1 MGIQMHE
8 QSREPYFSRLPS
20 QSLVFWCEALFTW
33 LLYSFGQLPI
43 VVVPTVLSAI
53 LALVPKV
60 SPVWSISVWAAGYL
74 WLHNQRICAALCH
87 GNVSV
92 AVWCMFLALG
102 MSHFPRT
109 SQLCTVRI

>member
-1 MGIQMHE
+1 M
-8 QSREPYFSRLPS
+8 LPHIAAPWILWAS
-20 QSLVFWCEALFTW
+20 KCMNNHVNRTSPDSLLSPLSLCEALFTW

-87 GNVSV
+87 GKSQRTAFPV
-92 AVWCMFLALG
+92 AE
-102 MSHFPRT
+102 
-109 SQLCTVRI
+109 